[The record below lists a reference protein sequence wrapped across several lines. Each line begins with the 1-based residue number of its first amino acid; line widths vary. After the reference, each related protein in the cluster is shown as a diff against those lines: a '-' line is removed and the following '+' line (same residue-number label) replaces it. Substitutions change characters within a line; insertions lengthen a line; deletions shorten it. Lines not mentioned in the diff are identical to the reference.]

1 MRRRAEFFAPKARK
15 NPDQIAKL
23 TNVHGNVLKGIL
35 P

>member
-1 MRRRAEFFAPKARK
+1 MRRRAELFAPKARE